1 MAAEGIFASL
11 DVRGIE
17 KPRLF
22 TPPLREL
29 TPETSYGFQVISFAR
44 DILEQPLDP
53 WECEAAVR
61 IGELLPD
68 GRPRFRTVLVLVARQ
83 NGKTHLV
90 KVLTLWWLFHGDK
103 KTILGLANTLSYA
116 KRIWSDVVQ
125 VSQDN
130 DFLALQ
136 LPAKPVRLAIG
147 EECLTTAKG
156 SEYRIAAANRNA
168 GRSLTISRLVCDE
181 LREHRSWDAWNAA
194 TNAMNAVRD
203 AQAVCITNQGDEQGV
218 VLDAL
223 RASALE
229 YIETG
234 QGDPRLGLLEWSAPD
249 GADPEDLDALAQA
262 NPNLGYRIDP
272 DALLGAARRAKAAGG
287 KELAGF
293 RTEVMCQRVRLLDP
307 GIDPDAWER
316 CGTDTPLDL
325 AQHRDRVVLCLDVS
339 LDGSH
344 ASLVAA
350 TLVDGLVHV
359 EAVGAWSGYGCTATL
374 RRELPDLVNR
384 IRPRQLGWFPA
395 GPAAALTADLTAS
408 RPRGWP
414 PRGTELVEVRGEV
427 TAVCMGLAE
436 QVRVG
441 GLRHPD
447 DPLLN
452 AHIGAAQKLPRG
464 DAYAFRRQGS
474 EPIDGAYALAGA
486 VHLARMLPPP
496 RPPLVILK

>member
-1 MAAEGIFASL
+1 MATADLSASPE
-11 DVRGIE
+11 VRGIE

-22 TPPLREL
+22 TPELRPLA
-29 TPETSYGFQVISFAR
+29 PETSYGFQVINFAR
-44 DILEQPLDP
+44 DILEEPLDP
-53 WECEAAVR
+53 WQREAVVR

-90 KVLTLWWLFHGDK
+90 KVLSLWWLFHGDK

-168 GRSLTISRLVCDE
+168 GRSLTVSRLVCDE

-203 AQAVCITNQGDEQGV
+203 AQAVCITNQGDDQGV
-218 VLDAL
+218 VLDSL

-234 QGDPRLGLLEWSAPD
+234 QGDSRLGLFEWSAPD
-249 GADPEDLDALAQA
+249 GADPEDLNALAAA
-262 NPNLGYRIDP
+262 NPNLNIRIDQ

-307 GIDPDAWER
+307 AIDPDAWGR
-316 CGTDTPLDL
+316 CGSDEPLDL
-325 AQHRDRVVLCLDVS
+325 ASHRDRVVLGLDVS

-344 ASLVAA
+344 ATLVAA
-350 TLVDGLVHV
+350 ALIDGVVHV
-359 EAVGAWSGYGCTATL
+359 EVAGAWSGYGCTAQL
-374 RRELPDLVNR
+374 RQQLPDLVNK
-384 IRPRQLGWFPA
+384 IRPRQLGWFPS
-395 GPAAALTADLTAS
+395 GPAASLTADLTAS
-408 RPRGWP
+408 KPRGWP
-414 PRGTELVEVRGEV
+414 PRGVELVEVRADI
-427 TAVCMGLAE
+427 TAACMGLAE
-436 QVRVG
+436 LVRTG
-441 GLRHPD
+441 GLQHPK
-447 DPLLN
+447 DPLLD
-452 AHIGAAQKLPRG
+452 AHVGSAQKLPRG

-496 RPPLVILK
+496 KPPARVY